1 MPGRTQPTRMATTI
15 PELSAFLDQ
24 HDVRHHAADDETIVT
39 GFGKLAAYRDGE
51 GEAHIQVVIRLEED
65 GRYVKVFAPR
75 AYVIELD
82 DAGPVLQACAMIQW
96 RTKLV
101 QFEYDESDGELRPIV
116 EFPLMDAPM
125 TADQL
130 MRCVTG
136 LVGLVDHY
144 HPVIAQ
150 ARDAGEIAFPGED
163 ETATDIDRLS
173 RLLGGFSPEVLAEAV
188 RRADLHRRRN

>member
-1 MPGRTQPTRMATTI
+1 MATSI
-15 PELSAFLDQ
+15 SELSAFLDEN
-24 HDVRHHAADDETIVT
+24 DIRHSAPDDETIVT
-39 GFGKLAAYRDGE
+39 GFSNLDHFRDADD
-51 GEAHIQVVIRLEED
+51 EAHIQVVIRLEED
-65 GRYVKVFAPR
+65 GRYVKVFAPN
-75 AYVIELD
+75 AYVIPLD

-101 QFEYDESDGELRPIV
+101 QFEYDETDGELRPIV

-144 HPVIAQ
+144 HPVLAQ
-150 ARDAGEIAFPGED
+150 ARDAGEIVFPGEGD
-163 ETATDIDRLS
+163 AASDVDRLS

>member
-1 MPGRTQPTRMATTI
+1 MATSI
-15 PELSAFLDQ
+15 SELSSFLDA
-24 HDVRHHAADDETIVT
+24 HAVRHEIADPATIVT
-39 GFGKLAAYRDGE
+39 GFGGLDRYRDAE
-51 GEAHIQVVIRLEED
+51 GEAHVRVVIRLEED
-65 GRYVKVFAPR
+65 GQYVKVFAPS
-75 AYVIELD
+75 AYQIPLD
-82 DAGPVLQACAMIQW
+82 DAGPVLQACTMIQW

-136 LVGLVDHY
+136 LVGLLDHY
-144 HPVIAQ
+144 HPVLAL
-150 ARDAGEIAFPGED
+150 ARDAGEIIFEAADGGPSPVD
-163 ETATDIDRLS
+163 MLS